1 MTRTP
6 PRDHSLGRKEKSIMA
21 GPYVVPPG
29 FQLIFRAWIT
39 GRDGKRIY
47 AKWFGLKGFPLLVPI
62 T

>member
-1 MTRTP
+1 
-6 PRDHSLGRKEKSIMA
+6 MA
-21 GPYVVPPG
+21 GLYVVPPG

-47 AKWFGLKGFPLLVPI
+47 AKWYGLKGFPILVPI